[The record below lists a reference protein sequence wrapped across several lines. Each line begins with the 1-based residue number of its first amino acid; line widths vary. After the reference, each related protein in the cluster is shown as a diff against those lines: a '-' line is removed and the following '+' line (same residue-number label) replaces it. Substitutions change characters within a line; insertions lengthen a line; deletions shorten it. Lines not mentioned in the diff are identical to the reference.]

1 MSSNVIHIESRLDAQ
16 PGEPKIGPNSVF
28 QTLEALR
35 ELEGSGQ
42 VQRTLART
50 GLATPIP
57 ESMIP
62 ERWFLDLIAELRR
75 DLPRSKV
82 DAILS
87 RSGSKTAAYVSRRR
101 IPTLVR
107 FLLRV
112 LPTRVSLPILLEAIR
127 LHAWTFAGAG
137 DVRITE
143 RYPYVIEVHRCPT
156 CRGGSALTP
165 SGGYYAA
172 AFEGLLRI
180 VSPKI
185 RVREHECVARG
196 SSCCRFIIRLDH

>member
-1 MSSNVIHIESRLDAQ
+1 MIHIESRLDAQ
-16 PGEPKIGPNSVF
+16 PSEAKIGPNSVL

-35 ELEGSGQ
+35 ELEGDRQ
-42 VQRTLART
+42 VQRMLART
-50 GLATPIP
+50 GLPTPIP

-75 DLPRSKV
+75 DLPRHRV

-87 RSGSKTAAYVSRRR
+87 RSGSKTAAYVSTHR
-101 IPTLVR
+101 IPTAVR

-112 LPTRVSLPILLEAIR
+112 LPTRIGLPMLLEAIR

-137 DVRITE
+137 DVRIVE
-143 RYPYVIEVHRCPT
+143 RYPHVIEVHRCPT
-156 CRGGSALTP
+156 CRYGSASTP

-172 AFEGLLRI
+172 AFEGLLRM
-180 VSPKI
+180 VSAKI
-185 RVREHECVARG
+185 RVRERECVALG
-196 SSCCRFIIRLDH
+196 SSCCRFVIRLDP